1 MKKALTT
8 LAFATAACFALAAPQ
23 ASHAGGVDLN
33 IQLGAYLPAP
43 PGVRIYVDAGRPYYV
58 ENHRR
63 VYMEKRDHH
72 DHGRHLGHEKG
83 EGHHRKEGHGKG
95 HGGKHGRD

>member
-23 ASHAGGVDLN
+23 ASHAGVDLN

-63 VYMEKRDHH
+63 VYMKKRDHH
-72 DHGRHLGHEKG
+72 DNGRHLGHEKG
-83 EGHHRKEGHGKG
+83 EGHHKGEGHGKG
-95 HGGKHGRD
+95 HGNKHGRD